1 MIPPEELAAMRERCE
16 KATNPPWVFNPKS
29 TGGEVQPPLASHAES
44 LGALAPMPIT
54 TGTPFWSDSDFHFIA
69 SARTDLPR
77 LLAEVERLRKFEEAA
92 MAWRDARIAWRVS
105 TDEKRRASHLEAL
118 RSEMAIEAALDAAEG
133 GE

>member
-1 MIPPEELAAMRERCE
+1 MIHPEELAAMRERCE
-16 KATNPPWVFNPKS
+16 AATADHTCTETPYDCLRCQA
-29 TGGEVQPPLASHAES
+29 EVHSFDDECL
-44 LGALAPMPIT
+44 
-54 TGTPFWSDSDFHFIA
+54 
-69 SARTDLPR
+69 R
-77 LLAEVERLRKFEEAA
+77 LLAEVERLRKIEEAA